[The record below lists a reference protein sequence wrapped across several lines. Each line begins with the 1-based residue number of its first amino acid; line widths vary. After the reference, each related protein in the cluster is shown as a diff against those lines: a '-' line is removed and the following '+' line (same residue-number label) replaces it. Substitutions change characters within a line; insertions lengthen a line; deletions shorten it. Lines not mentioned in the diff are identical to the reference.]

1 MAAYVDPLDTSIS
14 KRKIIFMM
22 VWPSVVEQIL
32 MTLVNYIDT
41 AMVGSLGVNA
51 TAAVSVNTALVWV
64 ANGILFGISGG
75 ISVLVGRTIGE
86 KKLDKTRNVIKQGII
101 YIFAVGIAMTL
112 VAELLVAPFYA
123 RVMGVEPDIISDARS
138 YLMIISMGLTF
149 QLMLIVSSGIL
160 RSMGN
165 TKTPMKYNII
175 MNFINVGLNFLLIY
189 PVRSLTIF
197 GMSMTMPGAGLG
209 VKGAA
214 LATFIANTIA
224 GILMFTA
231 LFSRKNPVWIT
242 AKEKITFDRQIAGEV
257 SKLGVPIIFERL
269 SLNFGQIVLTFI
281 VTGLGTYALASH
293 NLANTAESI
302 CWLPAGGF
310 GIAVTT
316 LVAQSVGAQQEKLA
330 NEYTRLCLLYNILV
344 MIFMATMMFI
354 FAPKLIG
361 FFIKDKAVI
370 KMGATLLR
378 IEAIAEPCIGINQV
392 LTGVMKA
399 RGDTRWPFYVAL
411 SGMWF
416 VRIPVGI
423 IVVKC
428 FGLGLRVLWI
438 VMAVDWIIR
447 AAICFVR
454 LKVYMKKDCA
464 EAA

>member
-1 MAAYVDPLDTSIS
+1 MAAYVDPLDLSVS
-14 KRKIIFMM
+14 KRKIILMM
-22 VWPSVVEQIL
+22 VWPSVVEQVL

-86 KKLDKTRNVIKQGII
+86 KKLDKTRNVIKQGLI
-101 YIFAVGIAMTL
+101 YIFTVGIAMTL
-112 VAELLVAPFYA
+112 VAEFLVVPFYA
-123 RVMGVEPDIISDARS
+123 RAMGVEADIINDARS
-138 YLMIISMGLTF
+138 YLMIVSMGLTF
-149 QLMLIVSSGIL
+149 QLMLLVSSAVL

-165 TKTPMKYNII
+165 TKTPMKYNIA
-175 MNFINVGLNFLLIY
+175 MNIINVVLNLLLIY
-189 PVRSLTIF
+189 PTRDISLLGTSF
-197 GMSMTMPGAGLG
+197 TMPGAGLG
-209 VKGAA
+209 VRGAA
-214 LATFIANTIA
+214 LATLIANVIA
-224 GILMFTA
+224 GSLMITT
-231 LFSRKNPVWIT
+231 LYSKKNPVNIST
-242 AKEKITFDRQIAGEV
+242 KDKITFDRQIAKEV
-257 SKLGVPIIFERL
+257 SKLGVPLIFERL
-269 SLNFGQIVLTFI
+269 SMNIGQIVLTFI

-330 NEYTRLCLLYNILV
+330 NEYTRLCLIYNLAV
-344 MIFMATMMFI
+344 MFVMATLMFI

-361 FFIKDKAVI
+361 FFIKDETVI
-370 KMGATLLR
+370 NMGATLLR

-399 RGDTRWPFYVAL
+399 RGDTKWPFYVAL

-416 VRIPVGI
+416 VRIPFSI
-423 IVVKC
+423 LVVKC
-428 FGLGLRVLWI
+428 FGLGLKVIWI
-438 VMAVDWIIR
+438 IMAADWIIR
-447 AAICFVR
+447 AIICFVR
-454 LKVYMKKDCA
+454 LKVYIKKEKT
-464 EAA
+464 EAV